1 MAKAKTPNEV
11 LKFLRKI
18 GRKGGDARARKY
30 DTATFRKWAIESG
43 AGRPRQQKRDTK

>member
-1 MAKAKTPNEV
+1 MAKAKTPEEV

-18 GRKGGDARARKY
+18 GSKGGAARAKKY

-43 AGRPRQQKRDTK
+43 AGRPRKQKRDTR

>member
-1 MAKAKTPNEV
+1 MGKRKTPAAV

-18 GRKGGDARARKY
+18 GRKGGAARARRY

-43 AGRPRQQKRDTK
+43 AGRPRKQKRDAK